1 MGEDMADDM
10 ADDPADDMLGPDT
23 DTAESRRSFEGAQP
37 RRHPVVGVATALLEA
52 DGRIV
57 HWSAGAEAMLG
68 YTAAEAEG
76 SYAIGLMGSE
86 DRRADILAIYER
98 VLQGEDWTGVF
109 PVRQRDGSNVDLEIH
124 TYRVDAG
131 SWPPMVLATAV
142 DARAVRSVEADLAVL
157 DSYFSQSPVGMA
169 VYDTATRFVQVNA
182 ALARKHGIPI
192 AEHLGRPVRDVVPG
206 EEGAKIE
213 AQIRQVLRTG
223 EPIVDARWAGP
234 SSGGARGH
242 TWSAWYSRLQDRTGR
257 VFGVSSTVIDVTE
270 RHDAE
275 EQATLAQRRLA
286 LLAEASAAIGAT
298 LDVRQAARELV
309 KAMVPDLADVCGV
322 HILESRSRGGNVP
335 APSDPDAFLVRRLSF
350 AASAEDFPYDEVP
363 IGELHRLERGSPYAE
378 ALRRG
383 QTVVVAP
390 TEMPSI
396 IANPSGR
403 LSAFYARRATQVRVA
418 PLVARGAVLG
428 FVSYARR
435 EDRDPFD
442 EQDITLGEELVAR
455 AATAFDNALLFQR
468 ERETALARE
477 ETLRQA
483 NAAQGRLALLN
494 DASVRIGTTL
504 DLQRTAEELID
515 VVLPRFADFAT
526 VDLLSSVV
534 RGDEPTPLAADEPVV
549 LQALAV
555 AESFPSGLASIADTV
570 GKTTTRDPSKGYA
583 RSLRTGRPVLIP
595 IVDEESLAA
604 ISASPDRVAPGLAAG
619 IHSYLMVPLRA
630 RGVVLGGAE
639 FIRMQDREPF
649 GRADV
654 ALAEELAARAALCMD
669 NARLYRRERGTALT
683 LQRSLL
689 PQNVHHTLGMEIA
702 HRYLPSSRVSE
713 VGGDWFDVVPL
724 SCGRVAL
731 LVGDVMGHGI
741 RAAATMGQLRTVART
756 LATLDMEPEQVLTRL
771 DATAASSGEDQF
783 ATCVC
788 AVYDPVE
795 RSGTIASAGHLPPV
809 VVAPDGNTTV
819 IDVPP
824 GPPLGVGGVPFE
836 SVEFVLPEHSILA
849 LYTDGL
855 VERRGRDLD
864 DGISLLRKALA
875 QRGRPLEEACDAV
888 LAALVPGGAEDDV
901 ALIMARTLSLA
912 GERVATLALSGDR
925 RMAGQAR
932 GFTRA
937 KLKAWGLTS
946 LTDLAELL
954 VSELVTNAL
963 THTDRPRQLRLFC
976 DRTLT
981 IEVADSDPRAPT
993 VRRFTDYEEGGR
1005 GIRLV
1010 DELAHRWGSRITRHG
1025 KVVWFELELP
1035 AGWDG

>member
-1 MGEDMADDM
+1 
-10 ADDPADDMLGPDT
+10 
-23 DTAESRRSFEGAQP
+23 
-37 RRHPVVGVATALLEA
+37 VATALLEA

-57 HWSAGAEAMLG
+57 HWSAAAEAMLG

-76 SYAIGLMGSE
+76 SYAIDLLGSE
-86 DRRADILAIYER
+86 QRRGEILRIYEQI
-98 VLQGEDWTGVF
+98 LKGEEWTGVY
-109 PVRQRDGSNVDLEIH
+109 PVRQSDGRIADLEIH
-124 TYRVDAG
+124 TYLIDSGNR
-131 SWPPMVLATAV
+131 PPMVLATGV
-142 DARAVRSVEADLAVL
+142 DVRAVRAVENDLAVL
-157 DSYFSQSPVGMA
+157 DSFFSQSPVGMA

-182 ALARKHGIPI
+182 ALAAAHGISVSQ
-192 AEHLGRPVRDVVPG
+192 HLGRRVRDVLPG
-206 EEGAKIE
+206 AEGARIE
-213 AQIRQVLRTG
+213 AQIKQVLATG

-234 SSGGARGH
+234 AGGAAAHGDDVRER
-242 TWSAWYSRLQDRTGR
+242 TWSAWYSRLQDGSGR

-270 RHDAE
+270 RHEAE
-275 EQATLAQRRLA
+275 EETARARRRLA

-298 LDVRQAARELV
+298 LDVGQAASELV
-309 KAMVPDLADVCGV
+309 KAMVPELADVCGV
-322 HILESRSRGGNVP
+322 HVLEHRSRHGVAAGP
-335 APSDPDAFLVRRLSF
+335 ADPMPYTVRRVAF
-350 AASAEDFPYDEVP
+350 DATGEDFPFEQVP
-363 IGELHRLERGSPYAE
+363 TGQLLRLEPGSPYAE
-378 ALRRG
+378 ALRLRR
-383 QTVVVAP
+383 TVFVAP
-390 TEMPSI
+390 EEMPSVL
-396 IANPSGR
+396 ASPNSR
-403 LSAFYARRATQVRVA
+403 LRDYYDRRASRTVRVT

-428 FVSYARR
+428 YVSYARLAER
-435 EDRDPFD
+435 EQFD
-442 EQDITLGEELVAR
+442 DQDVTLTEELIAR

-468 ERETALARE
+468 ERETALARQ

-494 DASVRIGTTL
+494 DASVRVGTTL
-504 DLQRTAEELID
+504 DLQRTAEELIE

-526 VDLLSSVV
+526 VDLLVSVM
-534 RGDEPTPLAADEPVV
+534 RGDEPASPRPGEPVM
-549 LQALAV
+549 LQPVAV
-555 AESFPSGLASIADTV
+555 AESFPSGLTSVADEV
-570 GKTTTRDPSKGYA
+570 GQTITRDASLGYA
-583 RSLRTGRPVLIP
+583 QSLRTGRPMMIP
-595 IVDEESLAA
+595 IVDEASLTAITSTPERAA
-604 ISASPDRVAPGLAAG
+604 AGIAAG
-619 IHSYLMVPLRA
+619 IHSYLMVPLLA

-669 NARLYRRERGTALT
+669 NARLYRRERRTALT

-689 PQNVHHTLGMEIA
+689 PQNVHHSIGMEIA

-724 SCGRVAL
+724 SGGRVAL

-771 DATAASSGEDQF
+771 DATAAASGDDQF

-795 RSGTIASAGHLPPV
+795 RSGVIASAGHLPPV
-809 VVAPDGNTTV
+809 VVADDGSTAQ

-824 GPPLGVGGVPFE
+824 GPPLGVGGVLGGVPFE
-836 SVEFVLPEHSILA
+836 SVEFVLPERSVLA

-855 VERRGRDLD
+855 VERRGQDLD
-864 DGISLLRKALA
+864 EGISLLRQALSA
-875 QRGRPLEEACDAV
+875 SHGRPLEEACDAV
-888 LAALVPGGAEDDV
+888 LSALVPGGAEDDV
-901 ALIMARTLSLA
+901 ALIMAKTTSLS
-912 GERVATLALSGDR
+912 GEKVATLALSGDR

-932 GFTRA
+932 VFTRD
-937 KLKAWGLTS
+937 KLRQWGLS
-946 LTDLAELL
+946 AIGDLAELL

-976 DRTLT
+976 DRMLT

-993 VRRFTDYEEGGR
+993 VRGFTDYEESGR

-1010 DELAHRWGSRITRHG
+1010 DELAHRWGSRTTRHG

-1035 AGWDG
+1035 NGNGSNAGRSADSGRLDGA

>member
-1 MGEDMADDM
+1 M
-10 ADDPADDMLGPDT
+10 
-23 DTAESRRSFEGAQP
+23 
-37 RRHPVVGVATALLEA
+37 GVATALLQA

-57 HWSAGAEAMLG
+57 HWSAAAEAMLG
-68 YTAAEAEG
+68 YSAAEAEG
-76 SYAIGLMGSE
+76 ALAIDLLGSE
-86 DRRADILAIYER
+86 RLRGDILTIYDAI
-98 VLQGEDWTGVF
+98 LQGEDWTGVF
-109 PVRQRDGSNVDLEIH
+109 PVRQRDGNVAQLEIH
-124 TYRVDAG
+124 TYRIDAG
-131 SWPPMVLATAV
+131 SPPPMVLATAV
-142 DARAVRSVEADLAVL
+142 DVRAVREVEADLAVL
-157 DSYFSQSPVGMA
+157 DSFFSQSPVGMA
-169 VYDTATRFVQVNA
+169 VYDTETRFVQLNA
-182 ALARKHGIPI
+182 ALAAAHGISV
-192 AEHLGRPVRDVVPG
+192 AEHLGRRVRDVLPG
-206 EEGAKIE
+206 EEGIRVE
-213 AQIRQVLRTG
+213 AQVRQVLATG
-223 EPIVDARWAGP
+223 VPIADARWAGP
-234 SSGGARGH
+234 TNGDAEHGDAVHDH
-242 TWSAWYSRLQDRTGR
+242 TWSAWYSRLQDASGR

-270 RHDAE
+270 RHEAE
-275 EQATLAQRRLA
+275 EQAARARRRLS

-309 KAMVPDLADVCGV
+309 KAMVPEIADVCGV
-322 HILESRSRGGNVP
+322 HVLEHRSQPESV
-335 APSDPDAFLVRRLSF
+335 AAQADPEAYVARRVAFDAVS
-350 AASAEDFPYDEVP
+350 EDFPYDDVP
-363 IGELHRLERGSPYAE
+363 IGQLLRLDPKSPYSE
-378 ALRRG
+378 ALRKR

-390 TEMPSI
+390 SEMPSI
-396 IANPSGR
+396 IANPTGR
-403 LSAFYARRATQVRVA
+403 LSTYYARRAQTVRVS

-428 FVSYARR
+428 FVSYARGAVR
-435 EDRDPFD
+435 EPFD
-442 EQDITLGEELVAR
+442 DQDITLGEDLIAR

-468 ERETALARE
+468 ERETALARQ

-504 DLQRTAEELID
+504 DLQRTAEELIE

-526 VDLLSSVV
+526 VDLLVSVM
-534 RGDEPTPLAADEPVV
+534 RGDEPASPLPGEPVV
-549 LQALAV
+549 VQAVAV
-555 AESFPSGLASIADTV
+555 AESFPSGLTEVADAV
-570 GKTTTRDPSKGYA
+570 GKTSTRDAAKGYA
-583 RSLRTGRPVLIP
+583 RSLRSGRPMVIP
-595 IVDEESLAA
+595 IVDEESLA
-604 ISASPDRVAPGLAAG
+604 SLASSPERVAGGLAAG
-619 IHSYLMVPLRA
+619 IHSYLMVPLLA

-669 NARLYRRERGTALT
+669 NARLYRRERRTALT

-689 PQNVHHTLGMEIA
+689 PQNVHHTIGMEIA

-771 DATAASSGEDQF
+771 DATAANSGDDQF

-795 RSGTIASAGHLPPV
+795 RSGVIASAGHLPPV
-809 VVAPDGNTTV
+809 IVAPDGTTTV
-819 IDVPP
+819 LDVPP

-836 SVEFVLPEHSILA
+836 SVEFVLPERSVMA
-849 LYTDGL
+849 MYTDGL

-864 DGISLLRKALA
+864 EGISLLRQALT
-875 QRGRPLEEACDAV
+875 QRDRPLEEACDAV

-901 ALIMARTLSLA
+901 ALIMAKTVSLA
-912 GERVATLALSGDR
+912 GDRVATLALSGDR

-932 GFTRA
+932 SFTRG
-937 KLKAWGLTS
+937 KLRDWGLAS

-963 THTDRPRQLRLFC
+963 THTGHPRQLRLFC

-981 IEVADSDPRAPT
+981 VEVADSDPRAPT
-993 VRRFTDYEEGGR
+993 ARGFTDYEESGR
-1005 GIRLV
+1005 GIQLV
-1010 DELAHRWGSRITRHG
+1010 DELSRRWGSRITRHG
-1025 KVVWFELELP
+1025 KVVWFELEIP
-1035 AGWDG
+1035 SGAPTEH